1 MKILSTSDW
10 HLGNLFH
17 GNDRL
22 PEHKHFLSWL
32 LEQISEQLP
41 DALLIS
47 GDVFD
52 NGNPSAAAQSA
63 YYEFLADAIQ
73 RCPQMQIIVIAGNH
87 DSASRLEA
95 PRPLLSRHK
104 VEIRGNVKR
113 KWVAADQDGCWEFDY
128 EDLIIPIRNQSGE
141 ELVVLAVPYLRSDII
156 QNANYS
162 EGVNKFIRELTAKAR
177 ILCPNANLIMMAH
190 MYADGSNIAEESS
203 EKIII
208 GGQEMVSMN
217 RWDDHPDYL
226 TCGHIHRRQNIWGTD
241 WARYTGS
248 VLPMSFAEKDY
259 EHGIDMITFING
271 ILSFVDFLEYK
282 PQHKLRI
289 LPEDDVDLT
298 INKLKKLIEDELK
311 DRTDGVL
318 DDEFDYVVLKVKL
331 DRINNDVIKDLE
343 EQVNSK
349 NAVLCKIQKIMPAL
363 EISTIDGEKQ
373 IVSVDDILK
382 RDPLDALK
390 ETFLLKHGIGLSQ
403 TQEDML
409 REVIDSIQTVTN
421 D

>member
-32 LEQISEQLP
+32 LCQISEQQP
-41 DALLIS
+41 DALLIA

-113 KWVAADQDGCWEFDY
+113 KWVTADQDGYWEFDY

-162 EGVNKFIRELTAKAR
+162 DGVNKFIRELTAKAR
-177 ILCPNANLIMMAH
+177 IFYPNANLIMMAH

-208 GGQEMVSMN
+208 GGLEMVSMN
-217 RWDDHPDYL
+217 KWDDHPDYL
-226 TCGHIHRRQNIWGTD
+226 TCGHIHRRQNIWETD
-241 WARYTGS
+241 WAQYTGS

-271 ILSFVDFLEYK
+271 VLSSVDFLEYK

-289 LPEDDVDLT
+289 LPEDNADLT

-311 DRTDGVL
+311 DKTDGVL

-343 EQVNSK
+343 KQVNSK